1 MLPSLIG
8 STSIRIK
15 SSLELAGTASVW
27 HWVSFWCLLTGA
39 THATSTLLITWHSKK
54 KKSYNEVK
62 ITSQQHW
69 QRWTSYTHF
78 TPCPFTTI
86 TKKNPEFP
94 AILLL
99 SGIVQSVVFL
109 LPLLFTVSISNS
121 SKAPPW
127 APKRTV
133 VGWPWLATRCLWS
146 HFMIPLL
153 NRTGEANKTKNS
165 WVKLKV
171 QKQRSQAEAKE
182 NKNMYFLFLNTSWCP
197 ATA

>member
-86 TKKNPEFP
+86 TKKKKPRIP
-94 AILLL
+94 C
-99 SGIVQSVVFL
+99 
-109 LPLLFTVSISNS
+109 NS
-121 SKAPPW
+121 SAFWHCSVRGFPLASPIYCLYLKFFKSPTMGTKKDCGRLTLAGHQVPVKPLYDSPP
-127 APKRTV
+127 
-133 VGWPWLATRCLWS
+133 
-146 HFMIPLL
+146 
-153 NRTGEANKTKNS
+153 
-165 WVKLKV
+165 
-171 QKQRSQAEAKE
+171 
-182 NKNMYFLFLNTSWCP
+182 
-197 ATA
+197 